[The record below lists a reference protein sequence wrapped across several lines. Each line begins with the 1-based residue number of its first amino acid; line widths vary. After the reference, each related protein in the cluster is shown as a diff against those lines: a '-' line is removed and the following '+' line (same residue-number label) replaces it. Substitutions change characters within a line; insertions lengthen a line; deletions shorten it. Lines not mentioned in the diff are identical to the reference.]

1 MTPQAKIRALKKR
14 VELLQQS
21 TAFAW
26 KAEAFAEA
34 KVERLRGLFDDFDQM
49 RCELHECRRQLAQI
63 AAMKREITSLKRKLA
78 QAKAA
83 Q

>member
-1 MTPQAKIRALKKR
+1 MTPQAKIRTLKKR
-14 VELLQQS
+14 VEVLQQS

-34 KVERLRGLFDDFDQM
+34 KVERLRGLFDDFDHM

-63 AAMKREITSLKRKLA
+63 PAMKREIAGLKRKLK
-78 QAKAA
+78 KAGVTV
-83 Q
+83 